1 MAEISTIA
9 RPYAEA
15 IFAQAQAAGTLEQW
29 SGALNALA
37 AATTT
42 PDLQKVF
49 GDPHLSNAQL
59 FDLIVSA
66 ASRDGLFDEAKTLM
80 RMLIDNGRVQA
91 LGAVRDQFESLK
103 HAHEGVVDAHVVS
116 AFPLDAAQQ
125 TALVT
130 DLEAR
135 FKRKVN
141 PQLSIDPALIGGIT
155 VTIGDEFVDAS
166 VRGKLAAMS
175 AELARI

>member
-15 IFAQAQAAGTLEQW
+15 AFAQAQAAGTLEKW

-37 AATTT
+37 AAAQA
-42 PDLQKVF
+42 PALQDVL
-49 GDPHLSNAQL
+49 GDPRLSDKQL
-59 FDLIVSA
+59 FELIAGAV
-66 ASRDGLFDEAKTLM
+66 GEAPAEVKNFVQV
-80 RMLIDNGRVQA
+80 LIDNNRVQTLA
-91 LGAVRDQFESLK
+91 AIRDQFEALK
-103 HAHEGVVDAHVVS
+103 HEQEGVVDAQVIS
-116 AFPLDAAQQ
+116 AFPLNDVQ
-125 TALVT
+125 TATLVA

-141 PQLSIDPALIGGIT
+141 AQVSVDAALIGGVLI
-155 VTIGDEFVDAS
+155 TIGDEVVDAS

>member
-15 IFAQAQAAGTLEQW
+15 IFAQAQATGTLEQW
-29 SGALNALA
+29 SSALNALA
-37 AATTT
+37 AAATT
-42 PDLQKVF
+42 PELQNVF
-49 GDPHLSNAQL
+49 GDPHLSDAQL
-59 FDLIVSA
+59 FELIVSA
-66 ASRDGLFDEAKTLM
+66 ASRDGLFDEAKALM
-80 RMLIDNGRVQA
+80 RMLVDNGRVQI
-91 LGAVRDQFESLK
+91 LGAVRDQFEALK
-103 HAHEGVVDAHVVS
+103 HAHEGVIDAQIVS

-125 TALVT
+125 VALVA

-141 PQLSIDPALIGGIT
+141 PQVSVDPALIGGVT
-155 VTIGDEFVDAS
+155 VAIGDEVVDAS

-175 AELARI
+175 VELARI